1 MSSVFHGIVQSVFL
15 LRLWNSFVS
24 SLFSRRFPL
33 LGFHDSRSLLAASP
47 LITFIFR
54 LSSASFPVA
63 TRRRW
68 VSPEDQPP
76 GCLPRTPV
84 VRIQAHAHTKPPFHQ
99 AEPSLTSDRESP
111 PGGPAGVCALEFGS
125 VVVVYTKRI
134 TACTPLSPRL
144 GSALLG
150 RTFCC
155 SLRLCP
161 FFHVSE

>member
-1 MSSVFHGIVQSVFL
+1 MGL
-15 LRLWNSFVS
+15 S
-24 SLFSRRFPL
+24 SLFSCFVFGIRLCPPSFLDVSLSLVSMTLALSWPL
-33 LGFHDSRSLLAASP
+33 PP

-54 LSSASFPVA
+54 LA
-63 TRRRW
+63 TRRCW

-84 VRIQAHAHTKPPFHQ
+84 VRIQAHVHTKPPFHQ

-111 PGGPAGVCALEFGS
+111 PGGPAGVCALEFSS